1 MTRLVWKR
9 RWFLASIGLAIALL
23 FHSWVLLAQPV
34 TSTPSRALPELRGVW
49 LTNIDSDVLFSQQN
63 LQQAIQRLH
72 RLNFNTLYPTVWNW
86 GYTLYPS
93 TVAEQ
98 AFGVALDPHPGL
110 ADRDMLQ
117 DAIDTGHALG
127 MAVVP
132 WVEFGLMAPAD
143 SELAARHPE
152 WITQRQ
158 DGSQIV
164 MEGEHP
170 RVWLNPT
177 HPEVQQLIVDLVSEI
192 ATNYEVD
199 GIQFDDHF
207 GMPVELGYDDY
218 TVALYQQEHDGASPP
233 TDVNDAAWM
242 RWRANKITELQK
254 RVFYAIKANRPD
266 CLVALS
272 PNPREFSY
280 ETYLQDWWR
289 WEREGFVEELII
301 QVYRSDLDRFIEELE
316 RPEIEPVRT
325 HIPLGIGILTG
336 LKNRPVDM
344 PTITEQVKT
353 VRERGFAGVSF
364 FFYESLGDR
373 DRDFRVLFPTP
384 AARPTVHDKRA
395 SYQRWPSPVLA

>member
-1 MTRLVWKR
+1 M
-9 RWFLASIGLAIALL
+9 
-23 FHSWVLLAQPV
+23 
-34 TSTPSRALPELRGVW
+34 PELRGVW
-49 LTNIDSDVLFSQQN
+49 LTNIDSEVLFSPQN
-63 LQQAIQRLH
+63 LQQAIERLH

-93 TVAEQ
+93 RVAEH
-98 AFGVALDPHPGL
+98 ATGVALDPHPGL

-117 DAIDTGHALG
+117 EAIEEGHGLG
-127 MAVVP
+127 MAVIP

-170 RVWLNPT
+170 RVWLNPM
-177 HPEVQQLIVDLVSEI
+177 HPEVQQLIVDLVTEI
-192 ATNYEVD
+192 AINYEVD

-218 TVALYQQEHDGASPP
+218 TVALYQQEHDGRTPP
-233 TDVNDAAWM
+233 ANVRDPAWM
-242 RWRANKITELQK
+242 RWRADQITDLQK

-280 ETYLQDWWR
+280 DTYLQDWGR
-289 WEREGFVEELII
+289 WEREGFMEELII
-301 QVYRSDLDRFIEELE
+301 QVYRSDLDRFIDELE
-316 RPEIEPVRT
+316 RPELEPVRT

-336 LKNRPVDM
+336 LKNRPVEM
-344 PTITEQVKT
+344 STIQEQVKT

-364 FFYESLGDR
+364 FFYETLGDR
-373 DRDFRVLFPTP
+373 DRAFQILFPTP
-384 AARPTVHDKRA
+384 APRPTLQDKRA
-395 SYQRWPSPVLA
+395 YYLRWPIPVLA

>member
-1 MTRLVWKR
+1 M
-9 RWFLASIGLAIALL
+9 GLAIAILL
-23 FHSWVLLAQPV
+23 HPLLSVAQPAM
-34 TSTPSRALPELRGVW
+34 PSAYRALPELRGVW
-49 LTNIDSDVLFSQQN
+49 LTNIDSEVLFSQQN
-63 LQQAIQRLH
+63 LHQAMQRLH
-72 RLNFNTLYPTVWNW
+72 RLNFNTVYPTVWNW

-93 TVAEQ
+93 AVAEQ
-98 AFGVALDPHPGL
+98 ATGVGIDPHPGL
-110 ADRDMLQ
+110 RDRDMLQ
-117 DAIDTGHALG
+117 EAITEGHALG

-143 SELAARHPE
+143 SELAARHPD

-170 RVWLNPT
+170 RVWLNPN
-177 HPEVQQLIVDLVSEI
+177 HPQVQNLMIDLVSEI
-192 ATNYEVD
+192 AANYEVD

-218 TVALYQQEHDGASPP
+218 TIALYQQEHNGQSPP
-233 TDVNDAAWM
+233 TDVTDPEWVQ
-242 RWRANKITELQK
+242 WRADQITDLHK

-272 PNPREFSY
+272 PNPREFAY

-289 WEREGFVEELII
+289 WEREGLVEEIII
-301 QVYRSDLDRFIEELE
+301 QIYRSDLDRFVEELE
-316 RPEIEPVRT
+316 RPEIEPIRT
-325 HIPLGIGILTG
+325 HIPLGIGVLTG

-344 PTITEQVKT
+344 AIVQDQVKT

-373 DRDFRVLFPTP
+373 DRSFRVLFPTP
-384 AARPTVHDKRA
+384 AARPSVLDKR
-395 SYQRWPSPVLA
+395 SMPIRWPVPVSA